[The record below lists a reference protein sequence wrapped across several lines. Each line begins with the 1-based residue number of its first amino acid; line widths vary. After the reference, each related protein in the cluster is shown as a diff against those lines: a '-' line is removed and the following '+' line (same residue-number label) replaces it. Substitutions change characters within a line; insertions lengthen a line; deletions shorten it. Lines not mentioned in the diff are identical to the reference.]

1 MNVAFRK
8 QLGKLLKDYR
18 KEKGWKQ
25 EEAGKRAG
33 LYRQTISEI
42 ENGVFVGALSTL
54 EKYVAIT
61 DVELKAERQ
70 EDEFPQLDDLDKI
83 FGENE

>member
-1 MNVAFRK
+1 MTFRK
-8 QLGKLLKDYR
+8 QLGKLLKEYR

-25 EEAGKRAG
+25 EEAAKRAG

-42 ENGVFVGALSTL
+42 ENGAFIGALSTL

-61 DVELKAERQ
+61 NVELKAERQ
-70 EDEFPQLDDLDKI
+70 EDEFPQLEDLDKL
-83 FGENE
+83 FGGDE